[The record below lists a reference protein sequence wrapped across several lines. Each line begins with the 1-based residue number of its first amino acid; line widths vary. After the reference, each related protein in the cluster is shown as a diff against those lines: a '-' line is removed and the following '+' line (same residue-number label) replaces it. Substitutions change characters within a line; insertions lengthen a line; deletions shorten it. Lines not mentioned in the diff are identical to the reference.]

1 MLIVAGTL
9 FAIPYGL
16 LADRYGRLSA
26 IHLTIPGFI
35 INGIITNSVL
45 WFSDV
50 FPLRGIW
57 IAALS
62 WTLGGGP
69 VVAFTLIWTMIADAT
84 TESERATVF
93 FRFGVM
99 SMIADFLSNALSSA
113 LMTLNPWIPL
123 ILGNT
128 IIILGLSLTVSLPE
142 TLDVLPPRTQAEE
155 FNIEL
160 SNVNAFTDPRMD
172 RIPSHPSWPLQNP
185 ACLSSLQD
193 KLRRT
198 IAPYSFIFTR
208 PVLQLLS
215 VFLIYEMSQ
224 GSSRFLV
231 QYISTRFTWSLAHA
245 NLLVSLQPAIS
256 IPVFLFVLPYL
267 SQRLLRYLSPPAL
280 KDLYL
285 AQISIVC
292 LTLGMLGISLCPS
305 IIILIPSL
313 ALRAVGLG
321 LLFLVRSLITVL
333 VRRDE
338 TARLY
343 AVIGVLTSVGS
354 MMATLCM
361 TNVFTFGLEK
371 GGAWT
376 GLAWMM
382 TSLLLSIVGVI
393 VWTFRLPEGVR
404 EEEKQ

>member
-1 MLIVAGTL
+1 MVKGYSDFSKGYQVCYNIVLLYYQEMLIVASTL

-16 LADRYGRLSA
+16 LADRYGRLST

-50 FPLRGIW
+50 FPLRGTW

-69 VVAFTLIWTMIADAT
+69 VVAFTLIWAMIADAT
-84 TESERATVF
+84 TETKRATVF

-99 SMIADFLSNALSSA
+99 SMIADFLSNTLSSA

-128 IIILGLSLTVSLPE
+128 IILPGLSLTVSLPE

-160 SNVNAFTDPRMD
+160 LNVNTFTDLRMD
-172 RIPSHPSWPLQNP
+172 RIPSHPSYPLLNP

-193 KLRRT
+193 KLRQT

-224 GSSRFLV
+224 GSSQFLV
-231 QYISTRFTWSLAHA
+231 QYISTRESLHLTPACSQYP
-245 NLLVSLQPAIS
+245 SLSVHSPILITNTSS
-256 IPVFLFVLPYL
+256 IPITTSTKGPLSSKNKHCLPY
-267 SQRLLRYLSPPAL
+267 SWNAGNQYLSIYHHINP
-280 KDLYL
+280 KFN
-285 AQISIVC
+285 S
-292 LTLGMLGISLCPS
+292 
-305 IIILIPSL
+305 
-313 ALRAVGLG
+313 
-321 LLFLVRSLITVL
+321 
-333 VRRDE
+333 
-338 TARLY
+338 
-343 AVIGVLTSVGS
+343 
-354 MMATLCM
+354 
-361 TNVFTFGLEK
+361 
-371 GGAWT
+371 
-376 GLAWMM
+376 
-382 TSLLLSIVGVI
+382 
-393 VWTFRLPEGVR
+393 
-404 EEEKQ
+404 